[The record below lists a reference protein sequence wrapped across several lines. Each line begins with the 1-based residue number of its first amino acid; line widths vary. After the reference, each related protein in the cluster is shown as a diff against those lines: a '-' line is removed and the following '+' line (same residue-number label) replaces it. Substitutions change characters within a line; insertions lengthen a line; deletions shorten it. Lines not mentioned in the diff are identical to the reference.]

1 MTTSNSKTAKKYLR
15 DISKKMSCSGSL
27 RHVLLGE
34 LRSRVYDFAAEQSAV
49 TFESLCEQFGTPE
62 EVAHGFDCT
71 EVTEDIKN
79 RAKKYFGAK
88 ISAIALAVAL
98 VAVTAFLIVII
109 KESSGTVTISDA
121 HEKIVGITN
130 NITYK

>member
-1 MTTSNSKTAKKYLR
+1 MMTTSNSKTAKKYLR

-34 LRSRVYDFAAEQSAV
+34 LRTRVYDFAAEQSAV

-62 EVAHGFDCT
+62 EVARGFDCT

-88 ISAIALAVAL
+88 ITAIALAVAL
-98 VAVTAFLIVII
+98 VAVLIFLVVVIQ
-109 KESSGTVTISDA
+109 ETSGTIY
-121 HEKIVGITN
+121 ITN
-130 NITYK
+130 AYVPN

>member
-1 MTTSNSKTAKKYLR
+1 MMTTSNSKTAKKYLR

-62 EVAHGFDCT
+62 EVARGFDCT

-88 ISAIALAVAL
+88 IAVIALAVAL
-98 VAVTAFLIVII
+98 VAVLIFLVVVIQ
-109 KESSGTVTISDA
+109 ETSGTI
-121 HEKIVGITN
+121 HITN
-130 NITYK
+130 AYVPN

>member
-27 RHVLLGE
+27 RHVLLGD
-34 LRSRVYDFAAEQSAV
+34 LRSCVYDFAAERSAI
-49 TFESLCEQFGTPE
+49 TFEALCEQFGTPE
-62 EVAHGFDCT
+62 EVARSFDCT

-88 ISAIALAVAL
+88 IAAIALAVAL
-98 VAVTAFLIVII
+98 VAVLIFLVVVI
-109 KESSGTVTISDA
+109 KETSGAIHITDA
-121 HEKIVGITN
+121 YEVINFGSWPVK
-130 NITYK
+130 